1 MAAYLLAVCD
11 VTNPN
16 ENFKKYIGLSG
27 AMIEKHG
34 GKYVV
39 RGPAKKNLK
48 GDLLESKIVIIT
60 EWPSLEAIDTFLND
74 PEYVNEVVPLRD
86 GTGEYHFAAYES

>member
-1 MAAYLLAVCD
+1 MAAYLLAVCN

-34 GKYVV
+34 G
-39 RGPAKKNLK
+39 
-48 GDLLESKIVIIT
+48 
-60 EWPSLEAIDTFLND
+60 
-74 PEYVNEVVPLRD
+74 EVPGARAGQSRSSRASCWKARL
-86 GTGEYHFAAYES
+86 

>member
-39 RGPAKKNLK
+39 RGPAKENLK
-48 GDLLESKIVIIT
+48 GDLLEGKIVIIT
-60 EWPSLEAIDTFLND
+60 EWPSLDTIHEFLND
-74 PEYVNEVVPLRD
+74 PEYVNDVVPLRD
-86 GTGEYHFAAYES
+86 GTGEYHFAAYE

>member
-1 MAAYLLAVCD
+1 MPAYLLAVCD

-39 RGPAKKNLK
+39 RGPAKENLK
-48 GDLLESKIVIIT
+48 GDLLAGKIVIIT
-60 EWPSLEAIDTFLND
+60 EWPSLDTIHEFLND
-74 PEYVNEVVPLRD
+74 PEYVK
-86 GTGEYHFAAYES
+86 

>member
-1 MAAYLLAVCD
+1 MATYLLAVCD

-39 RGPAKKNLK
+39 RGPAKEILK
-48 GDLLESKIVIIT
+48 GDLLTGKIVIIT
-60 EWPSLEAIDTFLND
+60 EWPSMDTLHGFLND

-86 GTGEYHFAAYES
+86 GTGEYDFAAFE

>member
-16 ENFKKYIGLSG
+16 ENFKKYIGRSG
-27 AMIEKHG
+27 EMIAKHG
-34 GKYVV
+34 GEYLV
-39 RGPAKKNLK
+39 RGKASQNLK
-48 GDLLESKIVIIT
+48 GELLEGKIVIIT
-60 EWPSLEAIDTFLND
+60 KWASMDALNTFLTD
-74 PEYVNEVVPLRD
+74 PEYVNAVAPLRD